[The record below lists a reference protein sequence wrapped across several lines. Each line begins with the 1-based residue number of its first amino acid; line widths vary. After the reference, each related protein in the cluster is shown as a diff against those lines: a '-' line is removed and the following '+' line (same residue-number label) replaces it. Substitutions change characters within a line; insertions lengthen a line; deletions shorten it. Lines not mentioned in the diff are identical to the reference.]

1 MSGFKSGFVV
11 VSGKP
16 NVGKSTLINS
26 IIGKKVSIVSEKPQ
40 TTRNRI
46 NCVYTTKDFQI
57 VFVDTPGIHKP
68 LHKLGEYLVNI
79 AIRALKG
86 MDLAMFV
93 VDAER
98 GMGKPDEYVAN
109 YLNESK
115 VKVLGVINKID
126 LVRDGNKLKLIEDR
140 ISELCSDLVDIVKVS
155 AMTGENLPELVRKI
169 VENIPEGPMYYPQ
182 DTVTD
187 RPLSFLTA
195 EIIREKIL
203 DLTYEEV
210 PHSVAVVI
218 EEMIE
223 RENGVLYIR
232 ANILVERDSQKGII
246 IGKGGS
252 MIKKIG
258 TLAREELE
266 FFTGKKIFLDLNVK
280 VRKNWRNDDFTILNV
295 VGLRKEIP

>member
-1 MSGFKSGFVV
+1 MSGFKSGFVA

-86 MDLAMFV
+86 MDLVMFV